1 MRLANSN
8 TCGIIMLRI
17 RCNLLFL
24 IIACLI
30 FVQACSLGSP
40 TVSVEEI
47 ASKTGELIAEV
58 EYGLEYD
65 DVVLLVRYIDN
76 ERIPSVVEWQNSW
89 NELLTALRGVAR
101 YSIVL
106 IELAGNQEAE
116 GFQAELSENL
126 SRLYA
131 DMRAVPSMRSSL
143 ETINLDSIVA
153 NVQAEEKFLEAA
165 KATLPAISAAVSGLN
180 NLANK
185 NAKNLDAAVI
195 AMTARIDAYHSE
207 VIKYQDSIAERR
219 NNILKQLQLLDL
231 AREGDSSAWN
241 ELRASSMQ
249 MKTELKQL
257 HDPDQA
263 GIDRAESVILRNLA
277 TLDTIRDSLQPD
289 FDLYTAELLELRN
302 VSRSVDQA
310 MEIGKISIGAWAH
323 GHQLFING
331 KKTGFALFSAA
342 LMKYAINKSATGLI
356 Y

>member
-1 MRLANSN
+1 
-8 TCGIIMLRI
+8 MLRI
-17 RCNLLFL
+17 RRDLLFVM
-24 IIACLI
+24 IACLM
-30 FVQACSLGSP
+30 FVQACSLVTP
-40 TVSVEEI
+40 AVSVEEI
-47 ASKTGELIAEV
+47 ASQTGALIAEV

-76 ERIPSVVEWQNSW
+76 ERIPAVIEWQDSW
-89 NELLTALRGVAR
+89 NEMLMALRGVAR

-106 IELAGNQEAE
+106 IEIADNQEGE
-116 GFQAELSENL
+116 GFQADISENL

-131 DMRAVPSMRSSL
+131 DLRAVPSMRSSL
-143 ETINLDSIVA
+143 VTINLDSILA
-153 NVQAEEKFLEAA
+153 NVQAEENFLEAA
-165 KATLPAISAAVSGLN
+165 RATLPAISAAVSGLN
-180 NLANK
+180 NLADK
-185 NAKNLDAAVI
+185 NASNLDAAVI
-195 AMTARIDAYHSE
+195 AMTARIDGYHSE
-207 VIKYQDSIAERR
+207 VIKYQDKIAERR

-231 AREGDSSAWN
+231 AREGDSIAWN
-241 ELRASSMQ
+241 ELRASGMQ

-257 HDPDQA
+257 HNPDQA
-263 GIDRAESVILRNLA
+263 GIDRAERVILRNLA

-310 MEIGKISIGAWAH
+310 MEIGKFSIGAWAH

-342 LMKYAINKSATGLI
+342 IFKYAINKSATGLI

>member
-1 MRLANSN
+1 
-8 TCGIIMLRI
+8 MLKI
-17 RCNLLFL
+17 RHYLLFL
-24 IIACLI
+24 MTACLVL
-30 FVQACSLGSP
+30 VQACSLVTP
-40 TVSVEEI
+40 TVAVEEI
-47 ASKTGELIAEV
+47 AGKTGELIAEV

-65 DVVLLVRYIDN
+65 DVVLLVRYIDDEGN
-76 ERIPSVVEWQNSW
+76 PSVVEWQNSW
-89 NELLTALRGVAR
+89 NELLTALRGVGR

-106 IELAGNQEAE
+106 IEIAGNQEAE

-143 ETINLDSIVA
+143 ETVNLDSILT
-153 NVQAEEKFLEAA
+153 NVRAEEDFLDAA
-165 KATLPAISAAVSGLN
+165 RATLPVVSATVSGLN

-195 AMTARIDAYHSE
+195 DLTARIDAYHSE
-207 VIKYQDSIAERR
+207 VIKYQDSIAARR

-231 AREGDSSAWN
+231 AREGDFVAWN
-241 ELRASSMQ
+241 ELRTSGME
-249 MKTELKQL
+249 MKTVLKQL
-257 HDPDQA
+257 HNPDQA
-263 GIDRAESVILRNLA
+263 GIDRAERVILRNLA

-289 FDLYTAELLELRN
+289 FELYTAELLELRN

-310 MEIGKISIGAWAH
+310 MEVGKLSIGAWAH

-342 LMKYAINKSATGLI
+342 ILKYALKKSASGLT

>member
-1 MRLANSN
+1 
-8 TCGIIMLRI
+8 MLKI
-17 RCNLLFL
+17 RHYLVFV
-24 IIACLI
+24 IIACLM
-30 FVQACSLGSP
+30 FVQACSLVTP
-40 TVSVEEI
+40 TADVEEI

-65 DVVLLVRYIDN
+65 DVVLLVRYVDN
-76 ERIPSVVEWQNSW
+76 ERIPSVVEWQESW
-89 NELLTALRGVAR
+89 SELMTALRGVAR
-101 YSIVL
+101 YSIIL
-106 IELAGNQEAE
+106 IEIAGNQGAE

-143 ETINLDSIVA
+143 ETVNLDSILT
-153 NVQAEEKFLEAA
+153 NVRAEEKFLDAA
-165 KATLPAISAAVSGLN
+165 RATLPVVSAIVSGLN

-195 AMTARIDAYHSE
+195 DMTARIDAYHSE

-219 NNILKQLQLLDL
+219 NNILRQLQLLDL
-231 AREGDSSAWN
+231 AREGDAGAWN
-241 ELRASSMQ
+241 ELRASGMQ

-257 HDPDQA
+257 HNPDQA
-263 GIDRAESVILRNLA
+263 GIDRAERVLLRNLA

-310 MEIGKISIGAWAH
+310 MAVGKLSIGAWAH

-342 LMKYAINKSATGLI
+342 LLKYAINRSATGLI
-356 Y
+356 H